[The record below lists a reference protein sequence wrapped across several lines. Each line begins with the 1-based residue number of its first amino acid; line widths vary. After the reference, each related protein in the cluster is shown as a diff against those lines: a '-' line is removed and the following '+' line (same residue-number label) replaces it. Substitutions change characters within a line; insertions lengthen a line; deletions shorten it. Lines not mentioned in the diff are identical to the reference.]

1 MGRWGHHTT
10 QPHGP
15 FPFIFLLVPTVLRGN
30 AGRDAP
36 ASRFQKAKK
45 VMIVQGFCPWTDTSG
60 GFAPLNKIMK

>member
-1 MGRWGHHTT
+1 MLNEKVVFSWRSEIAVKKYV
-10 QPHGP
+10 
-15 FPFIFLLVPTVLRGN
+15 FPLLVPTVPRGN

-60 GFAPLNKIMK
+60 GFAPVN